1 MECKKMAAVL
11 CGAALC
17 LALGACGTQG
27 QAVSSAAPLP
37 SSSSAVASMPEVP
50 SSSAPEPAEKPSPSS
65 VAASDFTLFDE
76 GNLISQALK
85 EDLDMAGSFSAIES
99 AYGTALAR
107 WKRFVALAYKECL
120 AVLPPDEK
128 QLLETAQA
136 QWEEELEKW
145 AQEAYEGSAV
155 PIEGSLGITQG
166 LVDAYEDRART
177 LCRMKYSA
185 DGVMP
190 SFEAAM
196 EEPEAAG

>member
-1 MECKKMAAVL
+1 MGRKKVTAVL

-37 SSSSAVASMPEVP
+37 SSSSAVVSVPEAP
-50 SSSAPEPAEKPSPSS
+50 SSSAPEPAEEPGPAS
-65 VAASDFTLFDE
+65 VPASDFPLFDE
-76 GNLISQALK
+76 GNLISRALK
-85 EDLDMAGSFSAIES
+85 EDLDMAASFTAIER
-99 AYGTALAR
+99 AYNTALAR

-128 QLLETAQA
+128 ELLETAQA
-136 QWEEELEKW
+136 QWEEELEAKDR
-145 AQEAYEGSAV
+145 EAYEGSAV
-155 PIEGSLGITQG
+155 PIEGSFGITQG

-177 LCRMKYSA
+177 LCRMKYNA